1 MRILTEVEMSLVKV
15 GELFTLAAVMACLAA
30 AIVAVICYRLFM
42 SKKGSTT
49 LPGGFKFTWE

>member
-1 MRILTEVEMSLVKV
+1 MRILEENEMVKIQA
-15 GELFTLAAVMACLAA
+15 GELITLTAVMACLVAA
-30 AIVAVICYRLFM
+30 LIAVICYRLFM